1 MNRAR
6 VTHRTPA
13 RNSAGKGGP
22 LVYVQQPEFKIQKKK
37 FKIKMKEKLRK
48 SPC

>member
-13 RNSAGKGGP
+13 RNSAGKEGP
-22 LVYVQQPEFKIQKKK
+22 WSTLNNLNLKYKTKN
-37 FKIKMKEKLRK
+37 FKIKMKGKLRK